1 MCTSIQGAKNY
12 EITTVWFGRIGG
24 ADNRPDGS
32 AENHCQC
39 SVAASSDGQGT
50 GRNVASRRDAARL
63 QYGRGVSQPVP
74 FSSQLRA
81 WWNHDRDHRTVQPRP
96 ARPRPRDLA
105 TDTGRHFQL
114 DFGSFRVQPGGRL
127 DRMAEAHTDD

>member
-32 AENHCQC
+32 TENHCQC
-39 SVAASSDGQGT
+39 TVAASSERRGT
-50 GRNVASRRDAARL
+50 ARNVAGRGDPARL
-63 QYGRGVSQPVP
+63 QYGLGVRQSVP

-81 WWNHDRDHRTVQPRP
+81 WRNHDRDHRTVQPRP
-96 ARPRPRDLA
+96 ARPRSRDLA
-105 TDTGRHFQL
+105 TGTGQHFQL
-114 DFGSFRVQPGGRL
+114 DFGGFLVQPGWRL
-127 DRMAEAHTDD
+127 DRMAEAYTDD